1 MTEDHRE
8 NLSAGMD
15 GELSS
20 EALRFLLRRL
30 DHDTA
35 MRQAWSRYHV
45 IGDGL
50 RHQLPTCAA
59 SSSFADRVMRVIE
72 SEAGAS
78 KAARPR
84 HWMRWSAG
92 GAIAASVAV
101 AALMTTQPAGS
112 PADHA
117 ASRLAASGSRP
128 AGMAVASAS
137 PRVAPTTSP
146 ATVPTWLRDNSGVS
160 LLSERATATLGAPSG
175 NIVSPYASS
184 LQPYQVSSRYRTLNN
199 HDGSYLLLI
208 DTDQKQAA
216 NQGDPAQLRAAVH

>member
-15 GELSS
+15 GELSP

-45 IGDGL
+45 IGDGM
-50 RHQLPTCAA
+50 RHELPAFA
-59 SSSFADRVMRVIE
+59 GNGFADRVMRVIE
-72 SEAGAS
+72 SEGAAQ
-78 KAARPR
+78 KAAKPR
-84 HWMRWSAG
+84 HWIRWSAG

-101 AALMTTQPAGS
+101 VALMATQPAGN

-117 ASRLAASGSRP
+117 VPRLAASGSRS
-128 AGMAVASAS
+128 AGMTLANA
-137 PRVAPTTSP
+137 APHHAAPATSP
-146 ATVPTWLRDNSGVS
+146 AAVPSWLRDNSGVS

-175 NIVSPYASS
+175 DIVSPYASS

-216 NQGDPAQLRAAVH
+216 NQDDPMQARAAVH